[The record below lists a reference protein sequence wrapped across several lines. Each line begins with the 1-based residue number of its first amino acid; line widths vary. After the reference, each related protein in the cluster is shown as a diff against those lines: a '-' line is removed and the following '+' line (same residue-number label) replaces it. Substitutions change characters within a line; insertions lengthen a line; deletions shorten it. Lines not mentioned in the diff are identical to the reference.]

1 MSQPGCGD
9 GTLGPQTADRA
20 LAWGAFGWQG
30 RAMTEPSPFPPAAP
44 PPRAVAPGL
53 YLVAT
58 PIGNLRDMTLRA
70 LDVLAAAEVVL
81 AEDTRVTGKLL
92 SAYGLK
98 TRLERCDDHASARA
112 AEAAIERIAAGA
124 VVALVSDA
132 GTPLVS
138 DPGYVVARAV
148 IAAGL
153 PVHPIPG
160 ASSLLAALC
169 IAGLPADRVT
179 FAGFLPPKSAARKTT
194 LETLRAGRQTLV
206 FFESGPR
213 LADSLADMAEVLGPR
228 PAAVARELTKLYEE
242 CVRGPLDQLA
252 VNPRCQA
259 PKGEIVIVVGP
270 GEEQASSAADIDAA
284 LSEALGRL
292 APGEAA
298 AEVSKALGLARK
310 PLYQRALEL
319 KGR

>member
-1 MSQPGCGD
+1 MP
-9 GTLGPQTADRA
+9 
-20 LAWGAFGWQG
+20 
-30 RAMTEPSPFPPAAP
+30 EPSAFPPTAP
-44 PPRAVAPGL
+44 PPRPVAPGL

-70 LDVLAAAEVVL
+70 LDVLAAADLVL

-98 TRLERCDDHASARA
+98 ARLERCDDHASARA
-112 AEAAIERIAAGA
+112 AEVAIERLREGA

-138 DPGYVVARAV
+138 DPGFVVTRAV
-148 IAAGL
+148 IAEGL

-169 IAGLPADRVT
+169 IAGLPADRVL
-179 FAGFLPPKSAARKTT
+179 FAGFMPPKSGARRTA
-194 LETLRAGRQTLV
+194 LEEVRTARQTLV

-213 LADSLADMAEVLGPR
+213 LADSLADMASVLGPR
-228 PAAVARELTKLYEE
+228 PGAVCRELTKMYEE
-242 CVRGPLDQLA
+242 CVRGSLA
-252 VNPRCQA
+252 ELATDPRCQA

-270 GEEQASSAADIDAA
+270 SEMEVVSDADADAA
-284 LSEALGRL
+284 LTEAMNRL
-292 APGEAA
+292 PPGEAA
-298 AEVSKALGLARK
+298 AEVSKALNLPRK
-310 PLYQRALEL
+310 SLYKRALEL
-319 KGR
+319 QGR